1 MNLAIDED
9 LMIES
14 RSVNDIVV
22 VNLKG
27 DLDAFTVQKVKNQL
41 TQLIENGY
49 RKIVV
54 NLSRVRY
61 INSTSIGVL
70 VGRLRKL
77 KEYHGELAL
86 AELSDRANR
95 VITLVGGKK
104 LFNIF
109 NTESEA
115 IDTLAHSEGERW
127 KAEVKERDRKSV
139 V

>member
-1 MNLAIDED
+1 MERFRKNLDGREKLNLVIDDD

-14 RSVNDIVV
+14 RNVNDILV

-41 TQLIENGY
+41 TQCIENGY

-70 VGRLRKL
+70 VSRLREL

-86 AELSDRANR
+86 AELSERVNR
-95 VITLVGGKK
+95 VLTLVGGKK

-115 IDTLAHSEGERW
+115 IDNLAKPR
-127 KAEVKERDRKSV
+127 
-139 V
+139 

>member
-1 MNLAIDED
+1 MNLTIDDE

-14 RSVNDIVV
+14 RNVNDILV
-22 VNLKG
+22 VNLQG
-27 DLDAFTVQKVKNQL
+27 DLDAFTIQKVKNQL
-41 TQLIENGY
+41 TQSIENGY

-70 VGRLRKL
+70 VGRLREL

-86 AELSDRANR
+86 AELSDRVNR
-95 VITLVGGKK
+95 VLTLVGGKK

-115 IDTLAHSEGERW
+115 IDTLAQP
-127 KAEVKERDRKSV
+127 K
-139 V
+139 

>member
-1 MNLAIDED
+1 MNLVIDDD

-14 RSVNDIVV
+14 RNVNDILV

-41 TQLIENGY
+41 TQCIENGY

-70 VGRLRKL
+70 VSRLREL

-86 AELSDRANR
+86 AELSERVNR
-95 VITLVGGKK
+95 VLTLVGGKK

-115 IDTLAHSEGERW
+115 IDNLAKPR
-127 KAEVKERDRKSV
+127 
-139 V
+139 

>member
-1 MNLAIDED
+1 MDLAIDND

-14 RSVNDIVV
+14 RSVNDIIV
-22 VNLKG
+22 VNLQG
-27 DLDAFTVQKVKNQL
+27 DLDAFTVQRVKTQL
-41 TQLIENGY
+41 TQFIENGY

-54 NLSRVRY
+54 NFSRVRY

-70 VGRLRKL
+70 IGRLREL
-77 KEYHGELAL
+77 KKYHGELAL
-86 AELSDRANR
+86 AELSDRVNR

-115 IDTLAHSEGERW
+115 INTLAQP
-127 KAEVKERDRKSV
+127 K
-139 V
+139 

>member
-1 MNLAIDED
+1 MDLAIDND

-14 RSVNDIVV
+14 RSVNDIIV
-22 VNLKG
+22 VNLQG
-27 DLDAFTVQKVKNQL
+27 DLDAFTVQRVKTQL
-41 TQLIENGY
+41 TQFIENGC

-54 NLSRVRY
+54 NFSRVRY

-70 VGRLRKL
+70 IGRLREL
-77 KEYHGELAL
+77 KKYHGELAL
-86 AELSDRANR
+86 AELSDRVNR

-115 IDTLAHSEGERW
+115 INTLAQP
-127 KAEVKERDRKSV
+127 K
-139 V
+139 